1 MVLVSLGHDPSS
13 QSASSSA
20 LPVASER
27 AALAQL
33 AAPSGSVRVVWLSID
48 PRSGQVHLYPAE
60 AVARLERAHQAGT
73 AVQVPLA
80 GLGGHLE
87 QVVVDVGMFGHP
99 VQRNPLTHGKRDV
112 RRLEVPLDAAEVKV
126 NVHKERVYRI
136 TDILIPG
143 VTEERIV
150 SLSAGS
156 EKIGIQISQPKERT
170 RQDWAKQVAA
180 AAKPG
185 TVGLWEWCR
194 SAGFAG
200 LDSVP
205 DTCWGVYSG
214 EQNEEIESAF
224 LRCEPSVAVSIG
236 IRSYSIVFDTVTSG
250 RQIDHQFK
258 KKRHIRRRVMT
269 VEQREEVLRA
279 AVEALGTQDTNLVD
293 EDCAICCTSFSE
305 TPHMPIVRTMC
316 GHAFHGACVQHQA
329 DQKSSCPLCRAD
341 VDWAVV
347 MRGLRT

>member
-1 MVLVSLGHDPSS
+1 MVRFRLGTDPSS
-13 QSASSSA
+13 PSASSSA
-20 LPVASER
+20 PPVASEP
-27 AALAQL
+27 
-33 AAPSGSVRVVWLSID
+33 AAPEQRATPPGSVRAVWLSID

-60 AVARLERAHQAGT
+60 AVARLERAHQGGA

-112 RRLEVPLDAAEVKV
+112 RRLEVPLDAVEVKV
-126 NVHKERVYRI
+126 NVHKERAYRI
-136 TDILIPG
+136 TDVAIPG
-143 VTEERIV
+143 VTEERTV
-150 SLSAGS
+150 SLCTGS
-156 EKIGIQISQPKERT
+156 EEIGIQAAEPTEII
-170 RQDWAKQVAA
+170 RQDWAEQIAA
-180 AAKPG
+180 VAKPG

-200 LDSVP
+200 LESVP
-205 DTCWGVYSG
+205 DSCWGVYSG

-224 LRCEPSVAVSIG
+224 LRGEPSVAVSIG
-236 IRSYSIVFDTVTSG
+236 IRTYRIVFDTVTSG

-269 VEQREEVLRA
+269 LEQREEVLRA
-279 AVEALGTQDTNLVD
+279 AVEAIGTQDTNLVD
-293 EDCAICCTSFSE
+293 ADCAICCTSFSE
-305 TPHMPIVRTMC
+305 TPHMPVVRTKC
-316 GHAFHGACVQHQA
+316 GHSFHGACVQHQA
-329 DQKSSCPLCRAD
+329 DQRSTCPLCRAD

-347 MRGLRT
+347 MRGLRQ

>member
-1 MVLVSLGHDPSS
+1 MVLVSLGNDPSS

-20 LPVASER
+20 SEP
-27 AALAQL
+27 
-33 AAPSGSVRVVWLSID
+33 AAPEPRASPSASVRVVWLSID

-60 AVARLERAHQAGT
+60 AVARLERAHQAGA

-87 QVVVDVGMFGHP
+87 QVVVDVGIFGHP
-99 VQRNPLTHGKRDV
+99 VQRNPMTHGKRDV
-112 RRLEVPLDAAEVKV
+112 RRLEVPLDAVEVKV
-126 NVHKERVYRI
+126 NVHKERAYRI

-150 SLSAGS
+150 SLSAGC
-156 EKIGIQISQPKERT
+156 EKIGIHIGEPKERAH
-170 RQDWAKQVAA
+170 QDWAEQVAA

-200 LDSVP
+200 LGSIPDS
-205 DTCWGVYSG
+205 CWGVYSG

-224 LRCEPSVAVSIG
+224 LRGEPSVAVSIG

-269 VEQREEVLRA
+269 LEQREEVLRA
-279 AVEALGTQDTNLVD
+279 AVEALGTQDNKLAD
-293 EDCAICCTSFSE
+293 ADCAICCSSFAE
-305 TPHMPIVRTMC
+305 TPHMPVVRTMC
-316 GHAFHGACVQHQA
+316 GHCFHGACVQHQA
-329 DQKSSCPLCRAD
+329 DQQSTCPLCRAD

-347 MRGLRT
+347 MHGLRR